1 MKRPTLQEFLE
12 KGRRCILPQSEY
24 LSAAPLTVYARAGR
38 YHYDIDTKKRR
49 MAFGISNVSLHKK
62 HHGKGIFREFIMQAE
77 QLAKTEGYEVIR
89 VEEVLN
95 PKLREDLHKHGYV
108 LYRNECLAP
117 ILFKYL

>member
-24 LSAAPLTVYARAGR
+24 LSAAPLTVNARAGR
-38 YHYDIDTKKRR
+38 YHYDIDTGKCR
-49 MAFGISNVSLHKK
+49 MAFGIANVSLHQK
-62 HHGKGIFREFIMQAE
+62 HQGKGIFREFIVQAE
-77 QLAKTEGYEVIR
+77 QLAKAEGYEVIR
-89 VEEVLN
+89 AEEVLN
-95 PKLREDLHKHGYV
+95 RKIREDLHKHGYV